1 MEMSVYL
8 HALEALFS
16 GKSLQFPVTSKL
28 IGPVRQPGCFV
39 EAINHVPLP
48 GFEPCNSQTIGNK
61 MKCMVVCLC
70 NQCFGSF
77 SKCLS
82 VVNNTPQYLSRQ
94 IEWLVTNR
102 LMRNW
107 DLRSLTTGLDMEDL
121 VIIMY
126 FFFTVPWIYVR
137 SCSHHILLNVI
148 CAQTYFQSNH
158 FSPQSAGIVQVTHLL
173 NCIAQ
178 FVFHLLIQQ
187 TPFSVLLS
195 IYSALGNSL
204 DIPIMYTLK
213 EPVLQVGQ

>member
-126 FFFTVPWIYVR
+126 FFFYSTLDICKKLFTSHTVKCNLCPNIFLVKPFFSTKCRNCSGDTSFKLYCTVCIPFIDSADTLFSAFIHLFCIR
-137 SCSHHILLNVI
+137 KLTRYSHHVH
-148 CAQTYFQSNH
+148 T
-158 FSPQSAGIVQVTHLL
+158 
-173 NCIAQ
+173 
-178 FVFHLLIQQ
+178 
-187 TPFSVLLS
+187 
-195 IYSALGNSL
+195 
-204 DIPIMYTLK
+204 
-213 EPVLQVGQ
+213 